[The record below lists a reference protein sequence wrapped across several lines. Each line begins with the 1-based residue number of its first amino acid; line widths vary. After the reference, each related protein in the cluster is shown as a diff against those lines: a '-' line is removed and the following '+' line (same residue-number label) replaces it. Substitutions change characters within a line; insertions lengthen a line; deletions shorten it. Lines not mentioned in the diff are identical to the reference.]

1 MTKMY
6 DEIIL
11 TSFVVNDDVT
21 FTLTEIRQRFS
32 IDDKIIDDML
42 EHGLIEAQTVSAPN
56 EMRLDQQ
63 ALQRIQRALHLYH
76 DLGVNIAGAALV
88 LDVLD
93 ELATVRCELS
103 ILRHHVSSK

>member
-1 MTKMY
+1 MTKMQN
-6 DEIIL
+6 EIIL
-11 TSFVVNDDVT
+11 TSLVVDDDIT

-42 EHGLIEAQTVSAPN
+42 EHGLIETQKISAAT
-56 EMRLDQQ
+56 EMHVDQQ

-93 ELATVRCELS
+93 ELAAVRSELS
-103 ILRHHVSSK
+103 ILQHHLSSK

>member
-1 MTKMY
+1 MTKIH

-11 TSFVVNDDVT
+11 TSLVVEDDVT

-32 IDDKIIDDML
+32 IDANIIDDML
-42 EHGLIEAQTVSAPN
+42 EHGLIDAQNISAVS
-56 EMRLDQQ
+56 EMRVDQQ